1 MTSAPTLSGARP
13 IVIAHRGASGYRPEH
28 TLEGY
33 RLAIEMG
40 ADYIEPDLVITKD
53 GHLVIRHD
61 RYLGMST
68 NVSSKP
74 EFADRRVIKDSRKEP
89 DWYIEDFTLDE
100 VRTLRARQPFPGRST
115 DYDDRFAVPTF
126 ADVLGLAQQLRAETG
141 RHVGVY
147 PEAKHPAFFAAIGLD
162 YEPLILSA
170 LKTHVYTGA
179 DSPIYIQSFESALLR
194 SLREQTPVRL
204 IQLLPAA
211 DGTVGLEEIR
221 DFANAIGPAKTM
233 LVDKETNASS
243 GLIEE
248 AHALG
253 LEVHPWTFRDD
264 VVGRGFATPQDE
276 IAFFLSLGID
286 GLFTDFPDTAVSVVA
301 TR

>member
-1 MTSAPTLSGARP
+1 MTATPTLSGGPP

-40 ADYIEPDLVITKD
+40 ADFIEPDLVITKD

-61 RYLGMST
+61 RYLGTST
-68 NVSSKP
+68 NVSDKP
-74 EFADRRVIKDSRKEP
+74 EFADRRAVKEGRDEP
-89 DWYIEDFTLDE
+89 DWYIEDFTLEE
-100 VRTLRARQPFPGRST
+100 VRTLRARQPFPGRSA
-115 DYDDRFAVPTF
+115 DYDDRFAIPTF
-126 ADVLGLAQQLRAETG
+126 ADVLALAQQLRAETG

-147 PEAKHPAFFAAIGLD
+147 PEAKHPAFFARLGLD
-162 YEPLILSA
+162 YVPLILSA
-170 LKTHVYTGA
+170 LKTHGYTDA
-179 DSPIYIQSFESALLR
+179 DSAIYIQSFEPALLR
-194 SLREQTPVRL
+194 SLRGQTPVKL
-204 IQLLPAA
+204 IQLLPAT
-211 DGTVGLEEIR
+211 GEELSLEEIK
-221 DFANAIGPAKTM
+221 DFADAIGPAKEM
-233 LVDKETNASS
+233 LVDKETGAPS
-243 GLIEE
+243 GLVEK

-253 LEVHPWTFRDD
+253 LEVHPWTFRNDA
-264 VVGRGFATPQDE
+264 VSKGFPSPQDE

>member
-1 MTSAPTLSGARP
+1 MTSTRTLYGTPP

-33 RLAIEMG
+33 RLAVDMG

-61 RYLGMST
+61 RYLGSST
-68 NVSSKP
+68 NVSDKP
-74 EFADRRVIKDSRKEP
+74 EFAGRRVIKEGRDEP
-89 DWYIEDFTLDE
+89 DWYIEDFTLED
-100 VRTLRARQPFPGRST
+100 VRTLRARQPFPGRTT
-115 DYDDRFAVPTF
+115 DYDDLFAIPTF

-147 PEAKHPAFFAAIGLD
+147 PEAKHPAFFARIGLD
-162 YEPLILSA
+162 YAPLILSA
-170 LKTHVYTGA
+170 LKTHGYTGA
-179 DSPIYIQSFESALLR
+179 DSPIYIQSFEAGLLR
-194 SLREQTPVRL
+194 NLRGLTPVRL
-204 IQLLPAA
+204 IQLLPAT
-211 DGTVGLEEIR
+211 DGELGLEEIKA
-221 DFANAIGPAKTM
+221 FADAIGPAKEM
-233 LVDKETNASS
+233 LVDKETRASS
-243 GLIEE
+243 GLIET

-253 LEVHPWTFRDD
+253 LEVHPYTFRDD
-264 VVGRGFATPQDE
+264 AVSKEFISPQDE
-276 IAFFLSLGID
+276 IAFFLALGID